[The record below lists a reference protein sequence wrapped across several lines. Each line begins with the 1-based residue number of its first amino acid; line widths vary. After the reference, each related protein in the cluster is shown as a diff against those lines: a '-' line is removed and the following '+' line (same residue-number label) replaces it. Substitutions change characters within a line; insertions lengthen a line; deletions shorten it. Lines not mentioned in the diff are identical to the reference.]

1 MFSCEGIFQSH
12 HTTVCIRIL
21 CLREK
26 LAFINS
32 KNGLPEKKKVG
43 TRAGHFHLSLSS
55 FLRKCCLQW
64 AWVVTPNGLFLTT
77 FFKEGWMSEPIAWWQ
92 KTLIIHS
99 AHILLWLHTTHCE
112 NWELY
117 IGSSKQAKK
126 SRDSFKKKSFNIIA
140 CTCMRTECVLHCI
153 IVQVHLCVRVIC
165 LYLIMV
171 FFYWL
176 HYSINRHKN
185 VSNNRVHAMPFVYVG
200 CVATLFERLLYHK
213 RIIMPPPR
221 TFLTANTRYNGADRP
236 FGTNASLHCCIGYS
250 MQNSCSSLYSILS
263 TLISPCECISCAHY
277 YR

>member
-26 LAFINS
+26 LAFINY
-32 KNGLPEKKKVG
+32 KNGLPEKRKVG

-117 IGSSKQAKK
+117 IGSGKQAKK
-126 SRDSFKKKSFNIIA
+126 SRDSFKEK
-140 CTCMRTECVLHCI
+140 L
-153 IVQVHLCVRVIC
+153 QYYC
-165 LYLIMV
+165 LY
-171 FFYWL
+171 
-176 HYSINRHKN
+176 
-185 VSNNRVHAMPFVYVG
+185 VYVHRM
-200 CVATLFERLLYHK
+200 CSA
-213 RIIMPPPR
+213 
-221 TFLTANTRYNGADRP
+221 
-236 FGTNASLHCCIGYS
+236 LH
-250 MQNSCSSLYSILS
+250 NSPGSSLYSGYLPIC
-263 TLISPCECISCAHY
+263 T
-277 YR
+277 